1 MIDVFLFKT
10 LSAGILVGL
19 ECGMIGVF
27 IFLLNIPFVGV
38 AMAHAA
44 MAGGIWGIIF
54 NIPTKLSAFCLSLIS
69 SFLIGPM
76 TDKLKINPN
85 ITISIIFS
93 AVMGFAFLG
102 IGILKGNNEMVLNFL
117 WGNILLIDFFDIILL
132 LGTLILEIAII
143 VIFYKSYLAIM
154 FNREIA
160 ISLGI
165 NDKILYYLIFFL
177 IGIII
182 SINLDIIGGLMLFSL
197 IITPPAIAY
206 HITFELKKFFILS
219 GIFGAIGTAGGIILS
234 FLLNL
239 PVSASVVLF
248 MTLLFIITTVFSP
261 KRKKYG
267 QS

>member
-1 MIDVFLFKT
+1 MIDNLFLKT
-10 LSAGILVGL
+10 LFTGVCVGL
-19 ECGMIGVF
+19 ECGIIGVF

-38 AMAHAA
+38 AIAHSA

-54 NIPTKLSAFCLSLIS
+54 NMPTKLSAFLLSLIS
-69 SFLIGPM
+69 SYFIGPL
-76 TDKLKINPN
+76 TDKSKVNPN

-102 IGILKGNNEMVLNFL
+102 IGLLRGKNEMVLNFL
-117 WGNILLIDFFDIILL
+117 WGNILLIDFKDIILII
-132 LGTLILEIAII
+132 GTLILEIII
-143 VIFYKSYLAIM
+143 IAIFYKQYLAIL

-160 ISLGI
+160 ASLGI
-165 NDKILYYLIFFL
+165 NEKLFYYLIFLL
-177 IGIII
+177 IGIVV

-219 GIFGAIGTAGGIILS
+219 GIFGAIGTAGGITFS
-234 FLLNL
+234 FLFNL

-248 MTLLFIITTVFSP
+248 TTLIFIIVLIFSP

-267 QS
+267 

>member
-1 MIDVFLFKT
+1 MIDNLFLKT
-10 LSAGILVGL
+10 LFTGVCVGL
-19 ECGMIGVF
+19 ECGIIGVF

-38 AMAHAA
+38 AIAHSA

-54 NIPTKLSAFCLSLIS
+54 NMPTKLSAFLLSLIS
-69 SFLIGPM
+69 SYFIGPL
-76 TDKLKINPN
+76 TDKSKVNPN

-102 IGILKGNNEMVLNFL
+102 IGLLRGKNEMVLNFL
-117 WGNILLIDFFDIILL
+117 WGNILLIDFKDIILII
-132 LGTLILEIAII
+132 GTLILEIII
-143 VIFYKSYLAIM
+143 IAIFYKQYLAIL

-160 ISLGI
+160 ASLGI
-165 NDKILYYLIFFL
+165 NEKLFYYLIFLL
-177 IGIII
+177 IGIVV

-219 GIFGAIGTAGGIILS
+219 GIFGAIGTAGGITFS
-234 FLLNL
+234 FLFNL

-248 MTLLFIITTVFSP
+248 TTLIFIIVLIISP

-267 QS
+267 